1 VKSEKIEISGNG
13 FRYQVLVGA
22 GLMAEAGELIRERF
36 AGSHCAIIA
45 DENCARLFGARVRDN
60 LVEQGFQPV
69 TIVISPGENSKSLK
83 AIERICDKMI
93 AAGLDRTSFI
103 VGLGGG
109 VVGDVSGFVAS
120 IFHRGIPHIQ
130 VPTTLLAM
138 VDSAIGGKTGV
149 NVQSGKNLIGAFHHP
164 SLVIADVDALDS
176 LPPQELRQGY
186 AEIIKHGIIRD
197 AEMLRDLRDEKAMD
211 RAKLICRNIAIKA
224 QIVSMDDRDIS
235 GERALL
241 NFGHTIGHAIERVAD
256 FEMPHGE
263 CVSLGMVAACH
274 VSIKRAGLSAEEL
287 DQVVG
292 LLQKFDLPTQ
302 LSREIRRRQILETI
316 RRDKKFER
324 GEIRFVVVP
333 RLGSS
338 HVSREVTMEDLR
350 EAIAQL

>member
-1 VKSEKIEISGNG
+1 MKSEKIDISGKG
-13 FRYQVLVGA
+13 FRYQALVGA
-22 GLMAEAGELIRERF
+22 GLMEKAGELIRERV
-36 AGSHCAIIA
+36 AISDCAIIA
-45 DENCARLFGARVRDN
+45 DENSARLFEAPVRN
-60 LVEQGFQPV
+60 SLVEQGFQPL

-83 AIERICDKMI
+83 VVEQICDKMI
-93 AAGLDRTSFI
+93 TANLDRTSFI
-103 VGLGGG
+103 LGLGGG
-109 VVGDVSGFVAS
+109 VIGDISGFVAS

-138 VDSAIGGKTGV
+138 TDSAIGGKTGV
-149 NVQSGKNLIGAFHHP
+149 NVKFGKNLIGAFHHP

-197 AEMLRDLRDEKAMD
+197 AEMLRDLRDEETTD
-211 RAKLICRNIAIKA
+211 YAKLICRNITIKA
-224 QIVSMDDRDIS
+224 QIVSTDDRDIS

-256 FEMPHGE
+256 FEMPHGD

-274 VSIKRAGLSAEEL
+274 VSMKHAGLSAVER
-287 DQVVG
+287 DQVVE

-302 LSREIRRRQILETI
+302 LPRQIPRRQILETI

-324 GEIRFVVVP
+324 GEIRFVVAS
-333 RLGSS
+333 RLGRAR
-338 HVSREVTMEDLR
+338 VSREVTMEDLG
-350 EAIAQL
+350 EAIGQL